1 MDVPTRRFYRAQS
14 LDAGARGEDSLRI
27 IAAVQQIFS
36 HSSLSCFETC
46 PKQYHFRYIEKIRVD
61 LEGIEAFTGKQ
72 VHEVLERLYLFVA
85 EAKIPSLDRVLFR
98 YRQNWEERF
107 DPDRIR
113 IVRSGLGPDFYR
125 SNGERCLENYYRRHY
140 PFDADETLGL
150 EKRIQFP
157 IDEQGK
163 YRIRGVIDRLVR
175 APDGALEI
183 HDFKTG
189 ARVPSQ
195 AALDRDR
202 QLALY
207 EIGIRQQLPEEG
219 AIRLVWHYVR
229 SDQLRSSVRTPEQ
242 LADLCAATAAV
253 IDRIRDER
261 EWLPKPGPLC
271 DWCEYKQLCPV
282 FREEEE
288 ETAQVSEVEAAEVV
302 STKDQL
308 RLL

>member
-1 MDVPTRRFYRAQS
+1 VGVPTRRFYRAKP

-27 IAAVQQIFS
+27 LAAVQQIFS

-85 EAKIPSLDRVLFR
+85 EGKIPSLDRVLFR
-98 YRQNWEERF
+98 YRENWEERF

-175 APDGALEI
+175 ARDGALEI

-195 AALDRDR
+195 ANLDRDR

-207 EIGIRQQLPEEG
+207 EIGVRQQLGEESEV
-219 AIRLVWHYVR
+219 RLVWHYVLPN
-229 SDQLRSSVRTPEQ
+229 QLRTSTRTPEQ
-242 LADLCAATAAV
+242 LADLRTATAGI
-253 IDRIRDER
+253 IDRIRDEQGWAPR
-261 EWLPKPGPLC
+261 PGRLC
-271 DWCEYKQLCPV
+271 DWCDYKEICPA
-282 FREEEE
+282 FREENEKA
-288 ETAQVSEVEAAEVV
+288 AQLSTEPAGEVV
-302 STKDQL
+302 PTKDQL

>member
-1 MDVPTRRFYRAQS
+1 VDVPTRRFYRAQS

-207 EIGIRQQLPEEG
+207 EIGVRQQLGDEDEV
-219 AIRLVWHYVR
+219 RLVWHYVL
-229 SDQLRSSVRTPEQ
+229 SNQLRTSTRTPEQ
-242 LADLCAATAAV
+242 LADLRTATAV
-253 IDRIRDER
+253 IIDRIRDEEGWGPR
-261 EWLPKPGPLC
+261 PGRLC
-271 DWCEYKQLCPV
+271 DWCDYKEICPA
-282 FREEEE
+282 FRKEDEEA
-288 ETAQVSEVEAAEVV
+288 AQVSTEPAGEMVP
-302 STKDQL
+302 TKDQL